1 MLLNSKFILFSQ
13 LFFSVN
19 TFSNKVEF
27 LWPPGCHHL
36 MLPSWQVET
45 CSISNPDTCKRDSIR
60 GHQNGGYTVENL
72 EPCRGYLVGGNQ
84 VKYWISIFQVMG
96 LSLRPLASALSSLTL

>member
-1 MLLNSKFILFSQ
+1 MLLNFKFILFSQ

-45 CSISNPDTCKRDSIR
+45 CSISNPDSCKRDSIR

-96 LSLRPLASALSSLTL
+96 LSLRPLASVLSSFTL